1 MTKNSQLSNFF
12 YIIYNFFMRYPTPP
26 NLGSTWNFGV
36 AAIFFFSLQLVTGI
50 FLSMAYVASAD
61 LAFLS
66 VENIMR
72 NINYGWLIRYMHSNG
87 ASFFFLCVYLHTLR
101 NMYYSS
107 FNNPRRNVW
116 NVGVILLL
124 LMIITAFTGYVLP
137 WGQMSFWAATVIT
150 NLFSAIPI
158 VGDYIVIWLWG
169 AFAVSTSTLN
179 RFFSFHFILPFLM
192 LFFIGLH
199 VIFLHERGSSNRMSL
214 FFWVDKLFFHPFF
227 TSKDLNFMY
236 YIVCAYVFIVGFYP
250 NYLGHPDNYIQADPL
265 LTPAHI
271 VPEWYF
277 LPFYAI
283 SRSIPSKLGGVI
295 VLFVSIG
302 ILFIFPL
309 LTNYK
314 GQPIKDIISPKYFIL
329 ENSSNFIIKI
339 LLLLK
344 RNKTI
349 IHFWFFV
356 VICLLLGVLGAKPT
370 DYPYLDFSRL
380 IVLCYFVYFIFFFR
394 IKDFLNSFK
403 DVLFWFIN
411 IIKLKIFFLNSYDN
425 KSSSLYMYEILED
438 YIINGLNLHTYK
450 HKNIY

>member
-1 MTKNSQLSNFF
+1 
-12 YIIYNFFMRYPTPP
+12 
-26 NLGSTWNFGV
+26 
-36 AAIFFFSLQLVTGI
+36 
-50 FLSMAYVASAD
+50 
-61 LAFLS
+61 
-66 VENIMR
+66 
-72 NINYGWLIRYMHSNG
+72 
-87 ASFFFLCVYLHTLR
+87 
-101 NMYYSS
+101 MYYSS

-150 NLFSAIPI
+150 NLFSAIP
-158 VGDYIVIWLWG
+158 VFGNYIVIWLWG

-199 VIFLHERGSSNRMSL
+199 VIFLHERGSSNRMS
-214 FFWVDKLFFHPFF
+214 FFFYMDKLFFHPFF

-236 YIVCAYVFIVGFYP
+236 YIVCAYVFIIGFYP

-283 SRSIPSKLGGVI
+283 LRSVPSKLGGVLVLFI
-295 VLFVSIG
+295 SIGVLFV
-302 ILFIFPL
+302 FPL

-314 GQPIKDIISPKYFIL
+314 GRPVKDLISPKYFIL
-329 ENSSNFIIKI
+329 ENSSNIVVKI

-344 RNKTI
+344 RNKTA

-356 VICLLLGVLGAKPT
+356 IICVLLGILGAKST
-370 DYPYLDFSRL
+370 DYPYLDFSR
-380 IVLCYFVYFIFFFR
+380 IVVLCYFAYFIFFVR
-394 IKDFLNSFK
+394 IKDFFNSSENFTSLFINMEVLQRFFSNLSNDESDYIYAYDLIDDYLLNNMSFK
-403 DVLFWFIN
+403 TFQL
-411 IIKLKIFFLNSYDN
+411 
-425 KSSSLYMYEILED
+425 
-438 YIINGLNLHTYK
+438 
-450 HKNIY
+450 KNIY

>member
-1 MTKNSQLSNFF
+1 MTKNNQLSNFF

-36 AAIFFFSLQLVTGI
+36 AAIFFFVVQLVTGI
-50 FLSMAYVASAD
+50 FLSMSYVASAD

-107 FNNPRRNVW
+107 FNSPRRNVW

-137 WGQMSFWAATVIT
+137 WGQMSFRAATVIT
-150 NLFSAIPI
+150 NLFSAIP
-158 VGDYIVIWLWG
+158 VFGDYIVIWLWG

-199 VIFLHERGSSNRMSL
+199 IIFLHERGSSNRMS
-214 FFWVDKLFFHPFF
+214 FFFFMDKLFFHPFF

-236 YIVCAYVFIVGFYP
+236 YIVCAYVFIIGFYP

-283 SRSIPSKLGGVI
+283 LRSVPSKLGGVL
-295 VLFVSIG
+295 VLFISIG
-302 ILFIFPL
+302 VLFIFPL

-314 GQPIKDIISPKYFIL
+314 GRPVKDLISPKYFIL
-329 ENSSNFIIKI
+329 ENSSNIVVKI

-344 RNKTI
+344 RNKTA

-356 VICLLLGVLGAKPT
+356 VICVLLGILGAKST
-370 DYPYLDFSRL
+370 DYPYLDFSR
-380 IVLCYFVYFIFFFR
+380 IVVLCYFAYFIFFVR
-394 IKDFLNSFK
+394 IRDFFNNFK
-403 DVLFWFIN
+403 NFTHLFMN
-411 IIKLKIFFLNSYDN
+411 I
-425 KSSSLYMYEILED
+425 EILHGFFSNLSNDESNYIYAHDLIDD
-438 YIINGLNLHTYK
+438 YLLNNMSFNIFQL
-450 HKNIY
+450 KNIY